1 MKHDNITKCI
11 AWITICIAVLAGLYW
26 TKNLRHA
33 YGRSGSYYLYEV

>member
-26 TKNLRHA
+26 TKSPSCLWA
-33 YGRSGSYYLYEV
+33 FWILLLI